1 MNTFENAI
9 EQLNAAAAVLKL
21 DPRVLVRLS
30 RPDEIFEFKIPVVMD
45 DGSRREFEANRVQW
59 NNSRGP
65 YKGGIRFHPQVDLDE
80 VKALA
85 LWMTMKTAVVGIP
98 FGGGKG
104 GVAVDPKKLSPAEL
118 EAISRGYVRQLYP
131 AIGEM
136 RDIPAPDVGTGGREM
151 AWMVDEISKLSKENT
166 FGAFTGK
173 PLALYG
179 SEGRG
184 AATGQGGFY
193 VLDQLVAKMNLRAH
207 DTRLAIQGVG
217 NVGHHFARLAQEA
230 GYKIIALSDSKGGIV
245 NESGFDPVE
254 VASWKEEHG
263 TLAGF
268 PLSRPIT
275 NAELLEINCDI
286 LVPAALE
293 GVITAENAPRINAR
307 AIIEL
312 ANGPTTVEGEAI
324 LTAKHIP
331 IVPDILANA
340 GGVTV
345 SYFEWVQNLARVS
358 WSEADVLAKLEPIMV
373 ENFDAI
379 WNLHSDHK
387 VSLRTAAY
395 IHALRR
401 LEKTILAR
409 GV

>member
-9 EQLNAAAAVLKL
+9 EQLTSAASVVKL
-21 DPRVLVRLS
+21 DPRVLERLS

-45 DGSRREFEANRVQW
+45 DGSTREFEANRVQW

-65 YKGGIRFHPQVDLDE
+65 YKGGIRFHPQVDLGE

-184 AATGQGGFY
+184 AATGQGGEHSG
-193 VLDQLVAKMNLRAH
+193 VLPVIH
-207 DTRLAIQGVG
+207 PG
-217 NVGHHFARLAQEA
+217 NPDRGWDRVVFGREI
-230 GYKIIALSDSKGGIV
+230 GEGCGG
-245 NESGFDPVE
+245 VE
-254 VASWKEEHG
+254 V
-263 TLAGF
+263 LAPVGPADCKAGMVF
-268 PLSRPIT
+268 
-275 NAELLEINCDI
+275 AEAKA
-286 LVPAALE
+286 V
-293 GVITAENAPRINAR
+293 
-307 AIIEL
+307 EL
-312 ANGPTTVEGEAI
+312 ADEVLVRGAFGRAAGV
-324 LTAKHIP
+324 
-331 IVPDILANA
+331 DID
-340 GGVTV
+340 T
-345 SYFEWVQNLARVS
+345 
-358 WSEADVLAKLEPIMV
+358 
-373 ENFDAI
+373 
-379 WNLHSDHK
+379 
-387 VSLRTAAY
+387 
-395 IHALRR
+395 
-401 LEKTILAR
+401 
-409 GV
+409 